1 MKQVYLYGFA
11 DVHKNY
17 KILCWYFL
25 NEEDISIKNIINT
38 AMTLKGRF
46 PNVEHVYAVDNQK
59 NLKRD
64 LEYTLKHDDYTH
76 YVDFKNYCAVSGVKI
91 F

>member
-25 NEEDISIKNIINT
+25 NEEDI
-38 AMTLKGRF
+38 
-46 PNVEHVYAVDNQK
+46 
-59 NLKRD
+59 
-64 LEYTLKHDDYTH
+64 
-76 YVDFKNYCAVSGVKI
+76 
-91 F
+91 